1 MVICERCA
9 NRQTCEYIPYD
20 VECDTRFLDVRDDL
34 MNKAIRTLGFEDKW
48 VVAFCKICE
57 TTPRD
62 RKNEMTIA
70 EIHEELK
77 QLGYGIKLEVL
88 TQMTPRELKK
98 FRKDVIKASEM
109 VNDLDLRVTEY
120 EGRLKG
126 IED

>member
-1 MVICERCA
+1 M
-9 NRQTCEYIPYD
+9 
-20 VECDTRFLDVRDDL
+20 F
-34 MNKAIRTLGFEDKW
+34 K
-48 VVAFCKICE
+48 
-57 TTPRD
+57 
-62 RKNEMTIA
+62 KNEMTIA

-88 TQMTPRELKK
+88 TQMTTRELKK

-126 IED
+126 LSDE

>member
-1 MVICERCA
+1 MFLSIKTKKDV
-9 NRQTCEYIPYD
+9 RQTLTSKGAIEK
-20 VECDTRFLDVRDDL
+20 
-34 MNKAIRTLGFEDKW
+34 NKKSLKKPLTNRSRCGIISTSNKERL
-48 VVAFCKICE
+48 V
-57 TTPRD
+57 TTM

-70 EIHEELK
+70 EIHEELR

-98 FRKDVIKASEM
+98 FRRDVIKASAL

-126 IED
+126 LSDEE